1 MGRADGSGT
10 MSSGHGR
17 WVIALVALSAGLI
30 GLIDATVDFIAAPGL
45 WPALWILLVPG
56 LVVVGL
62 LAWRSE
68 RLRQAADRFGR
79 VPVVVAVLALMLML
93 AWFAAL
99 LVMMGLPWAYTR
111 AFGSDWQTVQ
121 PMRSYHVSDRRT
133 CDYRLAGKL
142 LEHNLRGYLCIDRGT
157 YAQYP
162 PGPVTARLTGQ
173 RSGLGMAVEDV
184 HLSAPDQR

>member
-1 MGRADGSGT
+1 M
-10 MSSGHGR
+10 
-17 WVIALVALSAGLI
+17 LVARSAGMS
-30 GLIDATVDFIAAPGL
+30 GLIDATVDCISAPGL
-45 WPALWILLVPG
+45 WPALCILLLPG

-79 VPVVVAVLALMLML
+79 VPVVVAVVALMLML

-121 PMRSYHVSDRRT
+121 RMPTYHVADQMGR
-133 CDYRLAGKL
+133 
-142 LEHNLRGYLCIDRGT
+142 
-157 YAQYP
+157 
-162 PGPVTARLTGQ
+162 
-173 RSGLGMAVEDV
+173 
-184 HLSAPDQR
+184 AP

>member
-1 MGRADGSGT
+1 M
-10 MSSGHGR
+10 
-17 WVIALVALSAGLI
+17 LVALSAGLI

-79 VPVVVAVLALMLML
+79 VPVVVAVVALMLML

-121 PMRSYHVSDRRT
+121 PMRSYHVPDRRT

-142 LEHNLRGYLCIDRGT
+142 RSEEHTSELQSLMRI
-157 YAQYP
+157 
-162 PGPVTARLTGQ
+162 
-173 RSGLGMAVEDV
+173 S
-184 HLSAPDQR
+184 

>member
-10 MSSGHGR
+10 TSSGRGR
-17 WVIALVALSAGLI
+17 WIIMLVALSAGLI

-79 VPVVVAVLALMLML
+79 VPVVVAVVRSEEHTSELQSLM
-93 AWFAAL
+93 
-99 LVMMGLPWAYTR
+99 R
-111 AFGSDWQTVQ
+111 I
-121 PMRSYHVSDRRT
+121 SY
-133 CDYRLAGKL
+133 
-142 LEHNLRGYLCIDRGT
+142 
-157 YAQYP
+157 
-162 PGPVTARLTGQ
+162 
-173 RSGLGMAVEDV
+173 AVFCLKKKNYYY
-184 HLSAPDQR
+184 HF